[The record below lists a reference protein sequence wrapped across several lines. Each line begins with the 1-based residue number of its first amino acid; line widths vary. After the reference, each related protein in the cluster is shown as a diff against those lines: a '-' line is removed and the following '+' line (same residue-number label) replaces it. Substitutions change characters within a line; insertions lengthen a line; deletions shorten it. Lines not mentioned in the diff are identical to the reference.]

1 MVEQVA
7 KALAGTCREIQG
19 GEVMLIK
26 GKEGC
31 TMASNG
37 ADMQAIRNR
46 WLAKRQSQMAKWLNG
61 FKPKAPK
68 NKKDKDEKK

>member
-1 MVEQVA
+1 
-7 KALAGTCREIQG
+7 
-19 GEVMLIK
+19 MLIK

-61 FKPKAPK
+61 FKPKPPK
-68 NKKDKDEKK
+68 NKKDKKK

>member
-1 MVEQVA
+1 
-7 KALAGTCREIQG
+7 
-19 GEVMLIK
+19 MLIK

-61 FKPKAPK
+61 FKPKPPK
-68 NKKDKDEKK
+68 NKKDKDKKK